1 MFSASMIYLPS
12 MLLRGQNH
20 FPISFSQMMT
30 QYWDCL
36 VAKLLFELF
45 GRSLLGSV
53 QRFRFI
59 LANHRA
65 AFSGRL
71 SDTKYP
77 LILILLYSRSQGN
90 ILSERKYSVA
100 VMRSSSRQEHCSSYS
115 HQSSCYI
122 ALIIFCLSEG

>member
-1 MFSASMIYLPS
+1 MFFASMIYLPS
-12 MLLRGQNH
+12 MLLQGQNH
-20 FPISFSQMMT
+20 FPISFLQKMT
-30 QYWDCL
+30 QYCDCL

-59 LANHRA
+59 LANRRA
-65 AFSGRL
+65 AFSCRL

-77 LILILLYSRSQGN
+77 LILRLLLYSRSHGN

-122 ALIIFCLSEG
+122 ALIIFCLS